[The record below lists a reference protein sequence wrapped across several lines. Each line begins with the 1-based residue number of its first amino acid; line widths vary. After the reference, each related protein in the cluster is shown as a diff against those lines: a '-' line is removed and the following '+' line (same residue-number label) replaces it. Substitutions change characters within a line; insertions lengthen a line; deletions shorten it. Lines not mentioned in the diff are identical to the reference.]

1 MKISFHGIQAIRNDF
16 MSVLNE
22 TSFRENHPDTFDAI
36 AAALLADLGGMMGE
50 W

>member
-1 MKISFHGIQAIRNDF
+1 MKISLHGIQAIRNEF
-16 MSVLNE
+16 LLLLNE
-22 TSFRENHPDTFDAI
+22 TSLRKNHPHTFDAI